1 MPFCPNCR
9 MEYRSG
15 ILRCSDCDIDLVES
29 LPDESAADEAAEDME
44 LVEVAH
50 FATIAEADMAKEML
64 EANGLR
70 TIVRGEVDPIGAT
83 SGAAPITLLVE
94 EKDLE
99 RAEEIYDAFF
109 AGEAVESDAPTEES
123 E

>member
-1 MPFCPNCR
+1 

-15 ILRCSDCDIDLVES
+15 ILRCSDCDIALVES
-29 LPDESAADEAAEDME
+29 LPEENLAEEAAEDVE
-44 LVEVAH
+44 LVEMAH
-50 FATIAEADMAKEML
+50 FTTVVEADMVKEML
-64 EANGLR
+64 EANDLH

-99 RAEEIYDAFF
+99 RATEIYNAFF
-109 AGEAVESDAPTEES
+109 AGEAVESEAPTEES